1 LCEVRFGVAGTR
13 IWSFFV
19 KLETIC
25 KKFGDHP
32 KSQKFRPKKSPS
44 PTTKSKSHHH
54 LLTHLSQLLPNRFRQ
69 PPPLS
74 LTTSSYFR
82 INIRHISATIP
93 SFVPPSTSTIETP
106 FSCFRA
112 LSIPYFFSQT
122 LHCSHATHSPLHPN
136 LITTL
141 IYCEHFILRP
151 TIAAQTR
158 ISEPDFNSSPTCQI
172 SHIMPTLMPLPF
184 PGSVH
189 PKLDGLSVVPRILR
203 RGSPMERSS
212 SQQIYATALSFC
224 RFLFTTL
231 SFQKSSFQ

>member
-1 LCEVRFGVAGTR
+1 VGTR

-19 KLETIC
+19 KLERIC

-93 SFVPPSTSTIETP
+93 SFVPPIDIHNRNP
-106 FSCFRA
+106 FQLLSSSINTLLFFSNPALLPCHTQSAPPQPDYNIDLLRA
-112 LSIPYFFSQT
+112 LHSSPHNRRSNKDFRTRFQFFSHMPNQSYYA
-122 LHCSHATHSPLHPN
+122 HVDATTFPRLGTPKTGWSFGG
-136 LITTL
+136 T
-141 IYCEHFILRP
+141 E
-151 TIAAQTR
+151 
-158 ISEPDFNSSPTCQI
+158 NS
-172 SHIMPTLMPLPF
+172 
-184 PGSVH
+184 
-189 PKLDGLSVVPRILR
+189 
-203 RGSPMERSS
+203 
-212 SQQIYATALSFC
+212 
-224 RFLFTTL
+224 
-231 SFQKSSFQ
+231 